1 MPDAML
7 SLFWPEGMI
16 GLTYAD
22 METDATKFQGTMDL
36 IYQTKD
42 GYITAGAGSNREGAG
57 MCRAL
62 DLEPLIDDER
72 FSTAGARFA
81 NPEERKT
88 ITAEAILAWDA
99 DAVLKRLDEE
109 GVPCAPLLSRMEL
122 MRHEQIIAN
131 DSIQRLEFADFG
143 EVRQAR
149 PAAQFDKT
157 PASIDRPAPQLGEHT
172 REVLQGLGYSGADIS
187 QWAAA
192 GKIGLA

>member
-1 MPDAML
+1 
-7 SLFWPEGMI
+7 
-16 GLTYAD
+16 
-22 METDATKFQGTMDL
+22 
-36 IYQTKD
+36 
-42 GYITAGAGSNREGAG
+42 

-62 DLEPLIDDER
+62 DLGPLIDDER

-81 NPEERKT
+81 NAEERKT
-88 ITAEAILAWDA
+88 ITAEAILACDA

-122 MRHEQIIAN
+122 MGHEQIIAN

-149 PAAQFDKT
+149 PAAQFDNT

-172 REVLQGLGYSGADIS
+172 REVLQGLGYSGAGIS